1 MENVIKEEDHKIIN
15 SNTSESKRDVVVT
28 IFSAKQ
34 NDINTKEEDGNTVIE
49 NLPMTQ
55 VIDASFAEPSQ
66 ETVP

>member
-34 NDINTKEEDGNTVIE
+34 NDINTKEEDGNKVIE

>member
-34 NDINTKEEDGNTVIE
+34 NDINTKEEDGNNVIE